1 MLVQADNFGL
11 LRPPFVTA
19 PAFLAEYGHGKCKV
33 LIMAKE
39 EEEEMEDLKLTLKSK
54 SSLLNNNNENNNN
67 ENNNI
72 HSGEMAIVEVSV
84 QDLAPFSPNVG
95 DLWKKKDE

>member
-1 MLVQADNFGL
+1 VMLVQADNFGL

-33 LIMAKE
+33 LIMVKE

-54 SSLLNNNNENNNN
+54 SSLLNNNNEN
-67 ENNNI
+67 I
-72 HSGEMAIVEVSV
+72 HSGEMAIVEVTV
-84 QDLAPFSPNVG
+84 QDLTPFLPNVG
-95 DLWKKKDE
+95 DLWKKKDEI